1 MVRGRMSVLVLS
13 ILVVLPGACAQSAQQ
28 LLQETADYYATL
40 DGYEFDGVL
49 NSQLPG
55 TGWELNTPVSL
66 NFPLKGSLPASSPY
80 YFEANRFQR
89 GTPVKTGPVRD
100 QSLPEFVYPVIGRFD
115 QIAKAVVS
123 AQEIGNEILQL
134 NHHSE
139 TCEILKVRYSSTEE
153 HPHTEFV
160 TYWINPASHL
170 VLRERFTTHHPGPH
184 VDKAVFTLTITSA
197 KFGVP
202 TPQWVLD
209 MAVEQASRGDVIEK
223 ADWVGKAAP
232 DFTLPS
238 VRGAQ
243 VRLSSLRGKVV
254 LLDFWAIGCAPCR
267 RELPVV
273 EGLSRQYGGDA
284 LDVIKISSLDDAAKM
299 RAWLVKNDYSLD
311 ALVDSDW
318 TAANRFKV
326 QGIPSLILIG
336 RDGKIQRYW
345 EGPASQ
351 ATLQGAVEKALAR

>member
-1 MVRGRMSVLVLS
+1 MRGRFGVLMLLT
-13 ILVVLPGACAQSAQQ
+13 LVAAQGAGAQSASQ
-28 LLQETADYYATL
+28 LVEETADYYATL
-40 DGYEFDGVL
+40 NGYEFDGVL

-55 TGWELNTPVSL
+55 TGWELNAPVSL
-66 NFPLKGSLPASSPY
+66 NFPLKGSFPASSPY
-80 YFEANRFQR
+80 NFEADRFHR
-89 GTPVKTGPVRD
+89 GTPVRTGRVRD

-115 QIAKAVVS
+115 EIEKAMLG
-123 AQEIGNEILQL
+123 AEEIGRETLRL
-134 NHHSE
+134 NQAPVA
-139 TCEILKVRYSSTEE
+139 CEIVKVRYSSTEE
-153 HPHTEFV
+153 HPHAEVV

-170 VLRERFTTHHPGPH
+170 VLRERFITHHPGPR
-184 VDKAVFTLTITSA
+184 VDRAVFTLTITTA

-202 TPQWVLD
+202 TPQWILD
-209 MAVEQASRGDVIEK
+209 MAVEQASRSDVTEK
-223 ADWVGKAAP
+223 TDWIGKAAP
-232 DFTLPS
+232 DFALPS
-238 VRGAQ
+238 LMGAQ

-273 EGLSRQYGGDA
+273 EDLSHHYGGDR
-284 LDVIKISSLDDAAKM
+284 LDVLKISSLDDATAM
-299 RAWLVKNDYSLD
+299 RAWLAKNNYSLD

-336 RDGKIQRYW
+336 RDGKIQGYW

-351 ATLQGAVEKALAR
+351 AMLQAAVDRALAR